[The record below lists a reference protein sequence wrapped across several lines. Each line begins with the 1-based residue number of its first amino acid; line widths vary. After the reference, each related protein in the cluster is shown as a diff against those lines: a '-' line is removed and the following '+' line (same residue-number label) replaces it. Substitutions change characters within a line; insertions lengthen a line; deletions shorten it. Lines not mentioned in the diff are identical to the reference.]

1 MLFLIKTEVSIGYV
15 VALKKEFLLR
25 VKANAIDGGGSGFEF
40 TPSHALAND

>member
-25 VKANAIDGGGSGFEF
+25 VKANAIDGAAPVRSRVLPAGYS
-40 TPSHALAND
+40 